1 MLHILL
7 PLLVADTLL
16 LVILPL
22 GQCLWGGQEVCHK
35 LLIVLIHHTSVGE
48 MGGKEEKGREGRGG
62 KGKKEEGTGG
72 KGGERGKVG
81 KERDGE
87 RDWRREGREERRR

>member
-1 MLHILL
+1 MLHVLL

-48 MGGKEEKGREGRGG
+48 IGGKGRERRGEREGDREKGGRTE
-62 KGKKEEGTGG
+62 EEG
-72 KGGERGKVG
+72 
-81 KERDGE
+81 
-87 RDWRREGREERRR
+87 